1 MITTVLPAP
10 FCSILGELYLCLL
23 DNFKEKK
30 KGGAGFECLIFHELL
45 T

>member
-10 FCSILGELYLCLL
+10 FCSVLGELYLCLL

-30 KGGAGFECLIFHELL
+30 RKGGEGAQIRMPHFS
-45 T
+45 